1 MRRLPACDLWV
12 GGSLERVGGA
22 PTVEIRQAVG
32 ADEPGVRACVD
43 AAYAPYVERMGK
55 PPAPMLD
62 EYANLINSGVVY
74 IATLDD
80 RLVGLIVLW
89 PKEDHLYI
97 DNVAVLPEAQ
107 GAGVGAA
114 LLGFADAQAQRA
126 GLNEVRLYT
135 NEKMTENIQYY
146 PKKRYRETHRASDA
160 GYERVYYSRFLGPQQ
175 T

>member
-1 MRRLPACDLWV
+1 MVSGA
-12 GGSLERVGGA
+12 GGSVERVGGTPA
-22 PTVEIRQAVG
+22 VKIRQALG
-32 ADEPGVRACVD
+32 ADEGAVRACVD

-62 EYANLINSGVVY
+62 DYTNLINSGVVY
-74 IATLDD
+74 VATLDD
-80 RLVGLIVLW
+80 RLVGIIVLW

-114 LLGFADAQAQRA
+114 LLGFADAQAQQA
-126 GLNEVRLYT
+126 GLNEIRLYT

-146 PKKRYRETHRASDA
+146 PKNGYHETHRATDA
-160 GYERVYYSRFLGPQQ
+160 GYERVYYSRFLDSQPSSPA
-175 T
+175 

>member
-1 MRRLPACDLWV
+1 MEAAPAV
-12 GGSLERVGGA
+12 V
-22 PTVEIRQAVG
+22 IRQAVG

-43 AAYAPYVERMGK
+43 AAYSPYVERMGK

-62 EYANLINSGVVY
+62 DYTNLIESEVVY
-74 IATLDD
+74 VATLDNQ
-80 RLVGLIVLW
+80 LVGLIVLC

-114 LLGFADAQAQRA
+114 LLGFADAQAQQA
-126 GLNEVRLYT
+126 GLDEIRLYT
-135 NEKMTENIQYY
+135 NEMMTENIQYY
-146 PKKRYRETHRASDA
+146 PKKGYRETHRASDA
-160 GYERVYYSRFLGPQQ
+160 GYQRVYYSRFLGPQQ

>member
-1 MRRLPACDLWV
+1 MGRLPACDLRG
-12 GGSLERVGGA
+12 GGSVERVGGNPA
-22 PTVEIRQAVG
+22 VEIRQAVG

-62 EYANLINSGVVY
+62 DYANLINSEVVY
-74 IATLDD
+74 VASLDD
-80 RLVGLIVLW
+80 RLVGLIVMW

-114 LLGFADAQAQRA
+114 LLSFADAQAQRA
-126 GLNEVRLYT
+126 GLNEIRLYT

-146 PKKRYRETHRASDA
+146 PQKGYRETHRASDA
-160 GYERVYYSRFLGPQQ
+160 GYQRVYYSRLLGPQQ

>member
-1 MRRLPACDLWV
+1 MPTTRRLHPKAGDSLESV
-12 GGSLERVGGA
+12 GGTPG
-22 PTVEIRQAVG
+22 VEIRQAVG

-62 EYANLINSGVVY
+62 DYTNLIDSEVVY
-74 IATLDD
+74 VATLDD

-114 LLGFADAQAQRA
+114 LLGFADAQAQRS
-126 GLNEVRLYT
+126 GMNEIRLYT
-135 NEKMTENIQYY
+135 NEKTTENITYY
-146 PKKRYRETHRASDA
+146 PKKGYRETHRASDA
-160 GYERVYYSRFLGPQQ
+160 GYQRVYYSRFLGPQ
-175 T
+175 

>member
-1 MRRLPACDLWV
+1 M
-12 GGSLERVGGA
+12 RVGGTPA
-22 PTVEIRQAVG
+22 VEIRQAVG
-32 ADEPGVRACVD
+32 ADEAGVRACVD

-62 EYANLINSGVVY
+62 DYTSLINSGVVY
-74 IATLDD
+74 VATLDN

-114 LLGFADAQAQRA
+114 LLGFADEQAQRA
-126 GLNEVRLYT
+126 GLNEIRLYT
-135 NEKMTENIQYY
+135 NEKMTENIHYY
-146 PKKRYRETHRASDA
+146 PRKGYRETHRASDA
-160 GYERVYYSRFLGPQQ
+160 GYQRIYYSRLLDPQQ

>member
-1 MRRLPACDLWV
+1 MEGTPA
-12 GGSLERVGGA
+12 
-22 PTVEIRQAVG
+22 VEIRQAVG
-32 ADEPGVRACVD
+32 ADEPGVRACVE
-43 AAYAPYVERMGK
+43 AAYTPYVERMGK

-62 EYANLINSGVVY
+62 DYANLIESGVVY
-74 IATLDD
+74 VASLDD

-97 DNVAVLPEAQ
+97 DNVAVLPQAQ

-126 GLNEVRLYT
+126 SQNEIRLYT

-146 PKKRYRETHRASDA
+146 PKKGYRETHRASDA
-160 GYERVYYSRFLGPQQ
+160 GYQRVYYSRFLDSQPSSPA
-175 T
+175 

>member
-1 MRRLPACDLWV
+1 MSRRTGGSVETV
-12 GGSLERVGGA
+12 GGTPAV
-22 PTVEIRQAVG
+22 TIRQAVG

-55 PPAPMLD
+55 PPAPMLGD
-62 EYANLINSGVVY
+62 YTTLIESRVVY

-107 GAGVGAA
+107 GTGVGAA
-114 LLGFADAQAQRA
+114 LLSFADAQAQQA
-126 GLNEVRLYT
+126 GLNEIRLYT
-135 NEKMTENIQYY
+135 NEKMTENIKYY
-146 PKKRYRETHRASDA
+146 PRKGFQETHRASDA
-160 GYERVYYSRFLGPQQ
+160 GYERVYYSHFLESQQ